1 MGRTIKRDTAKA
13 LGRLIGR
20 ANGKQELAL
29 RGELADRVVAVISTV
44 DGVVRADMDGMGPAG
59 EEPFTPRTQEIALT
73 IENDNRMLAACDQ
86 VDIVL
91 GVDIDP
97 RHFDIAPALWEL
109 APVLHRFICIR
120 AATQHYAWHD
130 TVSSSLYGRA
140 PFPTHS
146 AGCMGCGKISTIFRN
161 IIRYYTS
168 L

>member
-1 MGRTIKRDTAKA
+1 MGRAVKGDTTKA

-20 ANGKQELAL
+20 TNSKQELAL
-29 RGELADRVVAVISTV
+29 GGELADSVVAIVSAV
-44 DGVVRADMDGMGPAG
+44 DGVVRTDVDGMGPAR
-59 EEPFTPRTQEIALT
+59 EEPFTPRTQQIALA
-73 IENDNRMLAACDQ
+73 IENDNRMLTACDQ

-130 TVSSSLYGRA
+130 TASSSLYDRA
-140 PFPTHS
+140 PLPKRS
-146 AGCMGCGKISTIFRN
+146 ADYKGYGKIITI
-161 IIRYYTS
+161 I
-168 L
+168 